1 MGLLIGFLGGVFG
14 GLVGLGGGTV
24 MIPLMVGLLK
34 LPQHRAHGTSLVAVF
49 FTGLVG
55 ALTYGL
61 QGSLDPKAALF
72 LALTAIL
79 TARFGA
85 RFAHGLSERNLKRS
99 FGWFLIAVSFLLLL
113 RPYLAPLGLV
123 RGELPQ
129 DLALLLAGAF
139 TGFLSGMMG
148 VGGGTIMVPAMVL
161 LLGMPQHT
169 AQGTSLL
176 AMVPASLVG
185 AHTHLRLGNVDQ
197 DLALGLVPGVL
208 VGTFLGGSSPTSSRK
223 APCGSSSPPCSSG
236 RGGGTPVREGNFK
249 HFLAGS
255 NGSTGK
261 VGEGL
266 CGSGRTGPT
275 WSWAFGS
282 SSPPGSWGS
291 AARPAP
297 PGTRSSSGSWWA
309 SSP

>member
-113 RPYLAPLGLV
+113 RPYLAPS
-123 RGELPQ
+123 
-129 DLALLLAGAF
+129 AWCGAN
-139 TGFLSGMMG
+139 S
-148 VGGGTIMVPAMVL
+148 PR
-161 LLGMPQHT
+161 
-169 AQGTSLL
+169 TS
-176 AMVPASLVG
+176 P
-185 AHTHLRLGNVDQ
+185 
-197 DLALGLVPGVL
+197 
-208 VGTFLGGSSPTSSRK
+208 
-223 APCGSSSPPCSSG
+223 SSSP
-236 RGGGTPVREGNFK
+236 
-249 HFLAGS
+249 
-255 NGSTGK
+255 
-261 VGEGL
+261 
-266 CGSGRTGPT
+266 GP
-275 WSWAFGS
+275 
-282 SSPPGSWGS
+282 SP
-291 AARPAP
+291 
-297 PGTRSSSGSWWA
+297 A
-309 SSP
+309 SSRG